1 MIVKMSTIFFLCR
14 FLPKSTDTKR
24 QFFIYW
30 KEGGTSLFQSNS
42 RRNKMAT
49 FFNQATLSY
58 GDNVTNSNVTTG
70 EIVSGIGLTK
80 TAASTNYGA
89 DDGISYVVTLVN
101 STATDRTG
109 VSITDNLGVYNVGST
124 SVVPLTYV
132 DGSVLYYQNGV
143 LKPAPTVTAGTDL
156 VISGITVPAGGNVT
170 LVYEAT
176 ANNFAP
182 LAAGSVITNTVTSG
196 EESDTATVPV
206 REEAALTIAKA
217 ICPAVVSDNGEL
229 TYTFVIQNSGNL
241 AADAADNVTV
251 TDVFNPALTNITVT
265 LDGAALTEGTG
276 YTYNPA
282 TGAFS
287 TVPGVITVPAATYT
301 QDTATGV
308 ITTTP
313 GVAILTVSGTI

>member
-1 MIVKMSTIFFLCR
+1 
-14 FLPKSTDTKR
+14 
-24 QFFIYW
+24 
-30 KEGGTSLFQSNS
+30 
-42 RRNKMAT
+42 MAT

-70 EIVSGIGLTK
+70 EIISGIGLTK

-89 DDGISYVVTLVN
+89 GDGVSYVVTLVN
-101 STATDRTG
+101 ATGTDRTN
-109 VSITDNLGVYNVGST
+109 VSITDDLGVYTIGST

-143 LKPAPTVTAGTDL
+143 LQPAPTVTVGTNL
-156 VISGITVPAGGNVT
+156 VISGITVPANGNVT

-182 LAAGSVITNTVTSG
+182 LAAGSSITNTVTSG
-196 EESDTATVPV
+196 DESATATVPV
-206 REEAALTIAKA
+206 REEAGLTIAKA

-241 AADAADNVTV
+241 SADAADNVTV
-251 TDVFNPALTNITVT
+251 SDTFNPALTGITVT
-265 LDGAALTEGTG
+265 LDGAPLALGTG
-276 YTYNPA
+276 YTYNEA
-282 TGAFS
+282 TGEFA

-301 QDTATGV
+301 QDPVTGV
-308 ITTTP
+308 IASTP
-313 GVAILTVSGTI
+313 GVAVLTVSGTI